1 VSVTTETLMEALDR
15 SLEGVQVERG
25 GALHAKP
32 DDNVRRRIQVFK
44 RLEAERDY
52 EGHGFGDIED
62 DLIAES
68 AAEVDREATLKRLLQ
83 LAAKTVQIQRGRR
96 VSRRG
101 ARRGRRSWC
110 LPRLRTS
117 WTSIGQNCR

>member
-1 VSVTTETLMEALDR
+1 VSKTTETLMEALDR

-68 AAEVDREATLKRLLQ
+68 AAEVDREETLKRLF
-83 LAAKTVQIQRGRR
+83 AAQPQKRYRFKEAEGFRAVAPAEEDA
-96 VSRRG
+96 RG
-101 ARRGRRSWC
+101 AYPG
-110 LPRLRTS
+110 
-117 WTSIGQNCR
+117 

>member
-1 VSVTTETLMEALDR
+1 VSETTETLMEALDR

-25 GALHAKP
+25 GALHAKS

-68 AAEVDREATLKRLLQ
+68 AAEVDREETLKRLF
-83 LAAKTVQIQRGRR
+83 AAGWPQKRYRFKEAEGFRAVAPTEEDA
-96 VSRRG
+96 RG
-101 ARRGRRSWC
+101 AYPG
-110 LPRLRTS
+110 
-117 WTSIGQNCR
+117 